1 MKLIKSPLNYV
12 GGKFKLLPQLLPLFP
27 EKIDKFVDLFCGGG
41 NVSVNVSANKI
52 YCIDKQSQVIDFLT
66 TCKQRSSEEMLEK
79 IDTLIDR
86 YDLTKTNKDGY
97 YKLRD
102 YYNSGNRTWDVFY
115 TLVCYAFNNQ
125 IRFNSKGEFNMPFGM
140 NRSSFNPTLRGKFIE
155 FVDSLKGKDIF
166 FRARDFR
173 SIRPDKMGSN
183 DFLYADP
190 PYRISCASYNE
201 GGGWTETDDIDL
213 FNLLDSLDNYGVK
226 FALSN
231 VTRNKGMVN
240 ELLLEWSSKYTV
252 HRIDI
257 SYSNS
262 SYHRKRKTEQDT
274 TEVLV
279 TNY

>member
-1 MKLIKSPLNYV
+1 
-12 GGKFKLLPQLLPLFP
+12 
-27 EKIDKFVDLFCGGG
+27 
-41 NVSVNVSANKI
+41 
-52 YCIDKQSQVIDFLT
+52 
-66 TCKQRSSEEMLEK
+66 MLEK

-173 SIRPDKMGSN
+173 SIRLDKMGSN

-257 SYSNS
+257 SYNNS

>member
-66 TCKQRSSEEMLEK
+66 ACKQRSSEEMLEK

-125 IRFNSKGEFNMPFGM
+125 IRFNSKVEFNMPFGM

-231 VTRNKGMVN
+231 VIRNKGMVN
-240 ELLLEWSSKYTV
+240 EILIDWSSKYTV

-262 SYHRKRKTEQDT
+262 SYHRKRKIEQDT

>member
-66 TCKQRSSEEMLEK
+66 ACKQRSSEEMLEK

-125 IRFNSKGEFNMPFGM
+125 IRFNSKVEFNMPFGM

-213 FNLLDSLDNYGVK
+213 FNLLDSLDKKGVK

-231 VTRNKGMVN
+231 VIRNKGMVN
-240 ELLLEWSSKYTV
+240 EILIDWSSKYTV

-262 SYHRKRKTEQDT
+262 SYHRKRKIEQDT

>member
-1 MKLIKSPLNYV
+1 MIKSPLNYV

-27 EKIDKFVDLFCGGG
+27 AKLNRFVDLFCGGG
-41 NVSVNVSANKI
+41 NVAVNVSAKKI
-52 YCIDKQSQVIDFLT
+52 YCVDKQKQVIDFLEA
-66 TCKQRSSEEMLEK
+66 CKQIPSEYMLEK
-79 IDTLIDR
+79 IDALICK
-86 YDLTKTNKDGY
+86 YGLSKTNKEGY

-102 YYNSGNRTWDVFY
+102 YYNAGNRSWDVFY

-173 SIRPDKMGSN
+173 SIRPDKMDSN

-213 FNLLDSLDNYGVK
+213 FNLLDCLDKHGIR

-231 VTRNKGMVN
+231 VIMNNGRWN
-240 ELLLEWSSKYTV
+240 ELLAEWSNKYAV

-257 SYSNS
+257 NYGNSN
-262 SYHRKRKTEQDT
+262 YHRKSKIGQDT
-274 TEVLV
+274 LEVLV